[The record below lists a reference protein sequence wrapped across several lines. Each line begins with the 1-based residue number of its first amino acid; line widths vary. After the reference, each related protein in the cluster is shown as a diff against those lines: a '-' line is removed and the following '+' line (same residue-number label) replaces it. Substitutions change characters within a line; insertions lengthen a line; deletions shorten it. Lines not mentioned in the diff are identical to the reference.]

1 MIGQIDIIQLSCL
14 SAFDVYSVH
23 GGLMLCVCL
32 CLCVSVS
39 VCICVCVSV
48 RLCLCVCLYVCLCVC
63 VCTCVCVHVC
73 GVSQAFVPNRK
84 HLRLLEVLLMSS
96 TLTWH

>member
-23 GGLMLCVCL
+23 GGLMLCV
-32 CLCVSVS
+32 SVS

-48 RLCLCVCLYVCLCVC
+48 RLCLCVCVC
-63 VCTCVCVHVC
+63 VCTFVCVSVCAHVFVCMYVELVKRLFPTGSTCVC
-73 GVSQAFVPNRK
+73 
-84 HLRLLEVLLMSS
+84 
-96 TLTWH
+96 